1 MATEK
6 TEASEFRAELKLDRK
21 LFKLHRRSRLSLKE
35 FVEDR
40 VRAHILRAAP
50 LARQRAG
57 ELVRKY
63 PDADPAALE
72 RLASRALIRRL
83 TVYGG
88 VSSVPGIIPFLPISI
103 PSVIAA
109 TVLETG
115 LQVQEQL
122 GYVMTLLLIRGH
134 RGSDRQLLEEGLPYV
149 FHGKKHN
156 PGRAALQ
163 NLAGELGESM
173 LEQAFPLLGRRALR
187 VVYSR
192 IVIRVIPLIGVAIGA
207 VLSMVQAV
215 TMTRNVRRQL
225 ELGRHREDGHA
236 WRRLLARAEAARES
250 RDPAMWGRALTLAD
264 LQAADADAV
273 PERTRDVAAQPP
285 LPVGVTRRV

>member
-1 MATEK
+1 MATD
-6 TEASEFRAELKLDRK
+6 TTDANEFRAELKLDRK
-21 LFKLHRRSRLSLKE
+21 LFKLHRRSRLTFKA

-57 ELVRKY
+57 DLVRKF
-63 PDADPAALE
+63 PDADPATLE
-72 RLASRALIRRL
+72 RLASRALVRRL

-103 PSVIAA
+103 PSVVAA

-122 GYVMTLLLIRGH
+122 SYVITLLLFRGH
-134 RGSDRQLLEEGLPYV
+134 RGSDRQLLEEALPYV
-149 FHGKKHN
+149 FHGKDHH
-156 PGRAALQ
+156 PGKAALK

-173 LEQAFPLLGRRALR
+173 LEQAFPILGRRALR
-187 VVYSR
+187 IVYSR

-207 VLSMVQAV
+207 ILSMVQAV
-215 TMTRNVRRQL
+215 TMTRSV
-225 ELGRHREDGHA
+225 RHRLEAGRDRQEGHT
-236 WRRLLARAEAARES
+236 WRRLLARAESAREAED
-250 RDPAMWGRALTLAD
+250 RAMWGRALTIGD
-264 LQAADADAV
+264 LQAAQAEPVAPVASDAGTK
-273 PERTRDVAAQPP
+273 PRILLERTR
-285 LPVGVTRRV
+285 RV